1 MFRRAFCFF
10 AMAFLANAL
19 LAAQEPQSKPPDAKP
34 ADSQSA
40 PPNVFIIKPPPPPP
54 DAPQQVAPQLKATQ
68 LDGRPKLDEATKMH
82 LIQIIDAELV
92 HSRKYLP
99 LGDKSTTISPEG
111 QVKPGDQQLYT
122 LAQTRGA
129 AAKIGDRV
137 QITNVVFHEKNIY
150 VEINGGPKKKTKWYD
165 HISVG
170 GAGGSTPSQDL
181 NAGAATGSSVTLEF
195 SKYVP
200 EMNAEELRKLL
211 SPVLDFAVKNASEV
225 YIDTMPPKIKAAMKA
240 HEVLVGMNKDMVVM
254 AKDRPPQK
262 VREKD
267 DQGQPYEEWIYGRP
281 PQDVVFVRFR
291 GDEVIQVKTAKVS
304 GEMIV
309 KNQREVQVQEGV
321 ASMAALQASQNPQ
334 DVKPEDP
341 SKPESHGPTK
351 RPTLRKAG
359 EAPDP
364 SIRRAPVDAGSG
376 QPQSGQPS
384 DHTDEPQ
391 WGTKSKDG
399 QQPEGQQNDGQ
410 QPDSQQKDGQEPPQA
425 TQKPPLLL

>member
-1 MFRRAFCFF
+1 MMFRRAFCFI
-10 AMAFLANAL
+10 AMAFLANVL

-54 DAPQQVAPQLKATQ
+54 DAPQAVAPQLKATQ
-68 LDGRPKLDEATKMH
+68 LDGRPKLSEGTKMQ

-111 QVKPGDQQLYT
+111 VVKPGDQQLYV
-122 LAQTRGA
+122 LAQTHGA

-137 QITNVVFHEKNIY
+137 QVTNVSFHEKNVY

-170 GAGGSTPSQDL
+170 GAGGSTPQQDL

-195 SKYVP
+195 AKYVP

-225 YIDTMPPKIKAAMKA
+225 YIDTMPPRIKAAMKS

-267 DQGQPYEEWIYGRP
+267 DQGQPYEEWIYGHP

-304 GEMIV
+304 GEMVV
-309 KNQREVQVQEGV
+309 KNQREVQVQDGV
-321 ASMAALQASQNPQ
+321 ASMASLQASQNPQ
-334 DVKPEDP
+334 DVKPADP
-341 SKPESHGPTK
+341 SKPEPQGPAK
-351 RPTLRKAG
+351 RPTLHKAG
-359 EAPDP
+359 DAPDP
-364 SIRRAPVDAGSG
+364 SIHRAPANADSG
-376 QPQSGQPS
+376 QPQSGQS
-384 DHTDEPQ
+384 SGHTEEPQ
-391 WGTKSKDG
+391 WGTKQPAG
-399 QQPEGQQNDGQ
+399 QQPPEQD
-410 QPDSQQKDGQEPPQA
+410 QKDGQVPPPTDQSKPPQI
-425 TQKPPLLL
+425 L